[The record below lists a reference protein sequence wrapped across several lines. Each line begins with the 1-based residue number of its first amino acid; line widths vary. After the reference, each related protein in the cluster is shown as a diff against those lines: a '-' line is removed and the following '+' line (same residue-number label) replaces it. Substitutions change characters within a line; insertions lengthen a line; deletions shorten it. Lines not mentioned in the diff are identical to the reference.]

1 MSCRVGMTTKP
12 EDKRTYWQTAVEGFA
27 NWQILTSF
35 KSKAAAK
42 EYGVAYALRNGCAS
56 SLDDPEPPIRER
68 DYEVEYDWWYVYY
81 FEYGSLPDAPATEE
95 G

>member
-12 EDKRTYWQTAVEGFA
+12 ENKRTYWQTAVDGFS
-27 NWQILTSF
+27 NWQILNSF

-42 EYGVAYALRNGCAS
+42 EYGVAYAIRNGCES

-81 FEYGSLPDAPATEE
+81 FEYGSPPDEPVAEE
-95 G
+95 R